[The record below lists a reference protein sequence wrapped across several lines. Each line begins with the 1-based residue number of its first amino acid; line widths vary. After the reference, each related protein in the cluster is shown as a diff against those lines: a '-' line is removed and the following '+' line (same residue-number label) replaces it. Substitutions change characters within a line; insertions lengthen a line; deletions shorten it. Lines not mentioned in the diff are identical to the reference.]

1 MTADSGT
8 AIIVTGGMSDDLSH
22 RVHIQ
27 QRLHRGIC
35 ADAGELTGLPVYDLH
50 RVSDPQPQREVIFL
64 GWLMAGN
71 VKGYAKADRLYKVRA
86 VCQVGMGPATKAASD
101 KLRQKLK
108 LSPEVQVFTLQGG
121 FDIRRLH
128 GPYKWIMQMKCRD
141 IRRTLEEGEPDPRP
155 AADLRHGHKGCQR
168 CKARELDRYCELV

>member
-1 MTADSGT
+1 MISAIVYTSNSGYTAEYARMLGK
-8 AIIVTGGMSDDLSH
+8 
-22 RVHIQ
+22 
-27 QRLHRGIC
+27 
-35 ADAGELTGLPVYDLH
+35 LTGLPVYDLH
-50 RVSDPQPQREVIFL
+50 RVSDPQPQREV
-64 GWLMAGN
+64 MAGN

-128 GPYKWIMQMKCRD
+128 GPYKWIMQVKCRD
-141 IRRTLEEGEPDPRP
+141 IRRTLEGKASLTP
-155 AADLRHGHKGCQR
+155 AQQLTYDMATRGASAVKRENLTDVVNWYKTTRLGGCP
-168 CKARELDRYCELV
+168 